1 MFENVKLARN
11 ERITKK
17 SIKEQ
22 FEKILVTYPIARKQ
36 RPYELEEKHAKLV
49 LMAQATSMTSPY
61 SYDYCILTMYGIM
74 GYSTNKIPTFEEA
87 CKILGVTANSFY
99 VVGGLENL
107 YRNNAVVRNLPE
119 LLVNWNMVA

>member
-1 MFENVKLARN
+1 MFENMKLAKQ
-11 ERITKK
+11 ERVTKK

-61 SYDYCILTMYGIM
+61 SFDYCILTMYGIM
-74 GYSTNKIPTFEEA
+74 GYSTNKILSYEEA
-87 CKILGVTANSFY
+87 CKVLCVTPNSMY
-99 VVGGLENL
+99 VQGALENL

-119 LLVNWNMVA
+119 LLVDWNMVA

>member
-1 MFENVKLARN
+1 MFENMKLEN
-11 ERITKK
+11 QERVTKK

-61 SYDYCILTMYGIM
+61 SFDYC
-74 GYSTNKIPTFEEA
+74 SKWCCNKHSNYTKEMT
-87 CKILGVTANSFY
+87 KY
-99 VVGGLENL
+99 Q
-107 YRNNAVVRNLPE
+107 
-119 LLVNWNMVA
+119 